1 MKAPTMMIKRM
12 NSTKIIAA
20 PRPFPQ

>member
-1 MKAPTMMIKRM
+1 MKAPKIMINKI
-12 NSTKIIAA
+12 NNTNIIAA